1 MDCREAQEQILEA
14 LMEPPLDGTSAALH
28 HHLAE
33 CDNCRRFFET
43 QRHIDLQLSL
53 AISAPPLNPLFQK
66 TVIEKAR
73 REPYSI
79 WHESLPD
86 KAHLGGCGC
95 ATALSTLIL
104 PFSAGSIFLAG
115 LAFTVATYF
124 LQSALRGA
132 LETWEEGKQ

>member
-1 MDCREAQEQILEA
+1 MDCPEAQEQILES
-14 LMEPPLDGTSAALH
+14 LTEPRLGRSSAGLD

-43 QRHIDLQLSL
+43 QRRLDLQLSL
-53 AISAPPLNPLFQK
+53 AISAPPLNPQFRK
-66 TVIEKAR
+66 SVMEKAR

-79 WHESLPD
+79 WHESLTD
-86 KAHLGGCGC
+86 KAHLAGCVC
-95 ATALSTLIL
+95 ATALSIWIL

-115 LAFTVATYF
+115 LAFALATYF
-124 LQSALRGA
+124 IESALRGA